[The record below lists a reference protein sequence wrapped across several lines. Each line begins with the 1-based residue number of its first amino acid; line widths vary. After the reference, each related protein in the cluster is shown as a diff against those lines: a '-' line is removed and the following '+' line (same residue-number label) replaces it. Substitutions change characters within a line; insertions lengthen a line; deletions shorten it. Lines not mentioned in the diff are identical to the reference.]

1 MATWAKPV
9 EAKDIQESE
18 LYFLG
23 KNVTAHSPEM
33 AASWLFYSKDIK
45 GKLKWASKPGI
56 ALRIRGDQKLREI
69 LAENPHLQA
78 IPVPKDADQ
87 RWKRRQRRLW

>member
-23 KNVTAHSPEM
+23 KNVTAHSADFGP
-33 AASWLFYSKDIK
+33 SWIFYSKDIK
-45 GKLKWASKPGI
+45 GKTIWSSKPGI

-69 LAENPHLQA
+69 LAENPDLQA
-78 IPVPKDADQ
+78 VPVPKDADQ
-87 RWKRRQRRLW
+87 KWKRRQRRLW